1 LRLLLI
7 AAAIVCLGACAPASP
22 VPIVPPALPSVAAA
36 TPSAF
41 LPRGF
46 IGLPSAPAGTEA
58 AAPPGPTRSAP
69 PTAGSL
75 DLSAAADRLNLL
87 RAEDGLGALLRVAP
101 LDRLAQGR
109 AEAVAA
115 DGALR
120 HPNDG
125 QGTELG
131 VELRSEGFSGG
142 VAEVILSVDADRQ
155 DLLGLMLQ
163 ALLTD
168 PANRGVVLGASYR
181 RLGLGAARG
190 TSSWFIVG
198 LLAEEGPSR

>member
-7 AAAIVCLGACAPASP
+7 TASIVCLGACTPASP
-22 VPIVPPALPSVAAA
+22 APVVAPAPSSLPAA
-36 TPSAF
+36 TPTAF

-46 IGLPSAPAGTEA
+46 VGLPSAPVGT
-58 AAPPGPTRSAP
+58 G
-69 PTAGSL
+69 TAGAPRLSPSGQTAETP

-142 VAEVILSVDADRQ
+142 VAEVILSVDVDHQ

-190 TSSWFIVG
+190 KSSWFIVG